1 MCDIVEN
8 DVFKT
13 FLPSLTHMR
22 IDGSGDARKGQDLVT
37 KFKEVRWAEAPK
49 PRRLSPSSAPA
60 RTAQKRARQ
69 YAGLRP
75 LGRAASRPGMVG

>member
-13 FLPSLTHMR
+13 FLPSPTHMR
-22 IDGSGDARKGQDLVT
+22 MGGGNDARKGHDLVT
-37 KFKEVRWAEAPK
+37 KFKAARWAMAPK
-49 PRRLSPSSAPA
+49 PRRLIPSSAPP
-60 RTAQKRARQ
+60 RTAQKRTKQ

-75 LGRAASRPGMVG
+75 LSRAASRAGVVR